1 MKKTK
6 IVIKS
11 GKKKTSIARA
21 IVRNGKGRVRVNKV
35 PLEFYQPELAKMK
48 IQEPLMLAP
57 PDLVSKIDIDVDVR
71 GGGFMSQASA
81 SRIAIARALVA
92 WAESKEL
99 ERIFL
104 EYDRYMLAGD
114 PRQKEPK
121 KFGGPGARARKQKSY
136 R

>member
-6 IVIKS
+6 VIIKS

-21 IVRNGKGRVRVNKV
+21 IIRSGKGRVRINKV
-35 PLEFYQPELAKMK
+35 PLEAYQPELARMK
-48 IQEPLMLAP
+48 IQEPLLLTP
-57 PDLVSKIDIDVDVR
+57 PEIRSSVDIDVDVH

-81 SRIAIARALVA
+81 ARIAIARALVA
-92 WAESKEL
+92 WTDSKEL
-99 ERIFL
+99 EDKFI

-114 PRQKEPK
+114 PRRKEPK